1 MGKSSP
7 FAVEGVTLNQN
18 HLIFFD
24 DQEKKRMEPNIQPS
38 ETETKAPQSAQ
49 INTEASGA
57 ISPAAAPASSQ
68 EWQEW
73 LEPVSEF
80 LAKLPDYLGKFF
92 SDYKQPLITVG
103 LIIAGII
110 TVKLTLAL
118 LSAINDVPLLA
129 PVFELVGIAYTG
141 WFVYRY
147 LLQSKTRSELVQE
160 FNTLK
165 ADVLGGSEGKKG

>member
-1 MGKSSP
+1 
-7 FAVEGVTLNQN
+7 
-18 HLIFFD
+18 
-24 DQEKKRMEPNIQPS
+24 MEPNVQD
-38 ETETKAPQSAQ
+38 TETPTTPQSAG
-49 INTEASGA
+49 IKNEPSGA
-57 ISPAAAPASSQ
+57 IAPASSPAAGQ

-92 SDYKQPLITVG
+92 SDYQQPLITVG

-129 PVFELVGIAYTG
+129 PVFELVGIAYTA

-160 FNTLK
+160 FHNLK
-165 ADVLGGSEGKKG
+165 AEVLGQTESKS

>member
-1 MGKSSP
+1 
-7 FAVEGVTLNQN
+7 
-18 HLIFFD
+18 
-24 DQEKKRMEPNIQPS
+24 MEPNIQDSP
-38 ETETKAPQSAQ
+38 TETAQ
-49 INTEASGA
+49 QPTGFKNDPSGA
-57 ISPAAAPASSQ
+57 ISPASSPAAGQ

-92 SDYKQPLITVG
+92 SDYQQPLITVG
-103 LIIAGII
+103 LIVAGII

-129 PVFELVGIAYTG
+129 PVFELVGIAYTA

-160 FNTLK
+160 FHNLK
-165 ADVLGGSEGKKG
+165 SEVLGRTESKS

>member
-1 MGKSSP
+1 
-7 FAVEGVTLNQN
+7 
-18 HLIFFD
+18 
-24 DQEKKRMEPNIQPS
+24 MEPNV
-38 ETETKAPQSAQ
+38 QSADTGTTKNQ
-49 INTEASGA
+49 QSSLNSEPSGA
-57 ISPAAAPASSQ
+57 ISPVDPPSSDRP
-68 EWQEW
+68 WQEW

-103 LIIAGII
+103 LIVAGII

-129 PVFELVGIAYTG
+129 PVFELVGIGYTG

-160 FNTLK
+160 FNSLK
-165 ADVLGGSEGKKG
+165 SEILGNSDAKQS